1 MSFTV
6 LHIVPTVL
14 SQDFDKGKTPLIEII
29 PEDGLNPV
37 KLCHAA
43 GILIEPA
50 VSVPTDNGDN
60 PENTDVADPVLDPP
74 GV

>member
-6 LHIVPTVL
+6 LHIVPTV

-29 PEDGLNPV
+29 PEDGLKPV
-37 KLCHAA
+37 KLCQAA

-50 VSVPTDNGDN
+50 VSVPTDNGAK
-60 PENTDVADPVLDPP
+60 P
-74 GV
+74 